1 MIGKKFLVL
10 SIFFVNNLI
19 QKNKIMNKVKI
30 SSNRNFGLV
39 FFIVFLIV
47 GLWPLT
53 YENPIRIW
61 SVIISLIF
69 LILGLMKSKL
79 LTPLNILWF
88 KFGMI
93 LGAIVAPIIMGVV
106 FFLVVTPIGLVMR
119 IMGKDIL
126 NKKYDKKKKTYW
138 ISRDKNMG
146 SMKKQF

>member
-1 MIGKKFLVL
+1 MSPK
-10 SIFFVNNLI
+10 S
-19 QKNKIMNKVKI
+19 KIKI

-93 LGAIVAPIIMGVV
+93 LGAIVAPVVMSVV
-106 FFLVVTPIGLVMR
+106 FFLVITPIGLFMK
-119 IMGKDIL
+119 IIGKDL
-126 NKKYDKKKKTYW
+126 LKKRYDKKKATYW
-138 ISRDKNMG
+138 IIRGKPVST
-146 SMKKQF
+146 MKQQF